1 MSIRVLAI
9 DGGGVRAH
17 LAAVLLAELERRAER
32 PADDL
37 FDLVVGTS
45 TGGLIA
51 MGVAVGIPASGVGA
65 VLSAPG

>member
-51 MGVAVGIPASGVGA
+51 MGGGGRHSRVGVGA